1 MIGHVA
7 LNPSEGVLPL
17 NQDPPGLTQAR
28 VQYEAA
34 AARPWTAS
42 GSARGKLASVET
54 FGDGLLQVA
63 NKWSE
68 VNTWNMLP
76 VVVVGQLP
84 PPQFSRQTGK
94 TISLNIR
101 GLS

>member
-7 LNPSEGVLPL
+7 LNPSEGVLPIT
-17 NQDPPGLTQAR
+17 QDPPGLTQAK
-28 VQYEAA
+28 VQFEPGT
-34 AARPWTAS
+34 ARPWTVS
-42 GSARGKLASVET
+42 RSARGGLASVST

-76 VVVVGQLP
+76 VIVVGQLP
-84 PPQFSRQTGK
+84 PPQFARQTSRVV
-94 TISLNIR
+94 SLNIR
-101 GLS
+101 GL